1 MRKSGI
7 LLHISSLPNDYGI
20 GTMGHEAYEFVDYLK
35 KCGQTVWQ
43 ILPLSQTSFGDSP
56 YQSFSIYA
64 GNPYFI
70 SLETLEKEGL
80 LAADDY
86 AFIKWRKNERYVDY
100 DIIYENIFD
109 VFRKAYERF
118 IKKHDH
124 FDRFKVFC
132 QKNVW
137 LEDYSLFMALKDAH
151 NGRPW
156 NEWESSIRFREAAA
170 VKKACDEL
178 SAEMD
183 FYKFLQFKF
192 FEQWFGLKQYANE
205 NGVEIIG
212 DIPIYTAYDS
222 ADVWCAP
229 ELFQLNSDRLPTVVA
244 GFPPDG
250 FSPKGQLWGN
260 PIYNWDKMKEDEFEW
275 WTERIAFAKKIY
287 DVVRIDHF
295 IGFDRYYAIPFGN
308 ADAIEGEWRDG
319 PKYPLFNVIKE
330 KTGKGGIIAEDL
342 GIITPSVRKLLRQ
355 ASYPGMKIM
364 QFAFDADGKSEYL
377 PQNNYVVYTS
387 THDND
392 TVAGWIM
399 SADRSVR
406 GFAKEYLGVT
416 RYAQV
421 PKAVIKLA
429 WTSTADT
436 AITTISDL
444 CGYGSEARI
453 NIPSTLGGNNWR
465 WRTAKADFSE
475 ENAAFLKRLTQLS
488 NRIVN
493 E

>member
-156 NEWESSIRFREAAA
+156 NEWESSILFREAAA

-178 SAEMD
+178 SD
-183 FYKFLQFKF
+183 
-192 FEQWFGLKQYANE
+192 
-205 NGVEIIG
+205 
-212 DIPIYTAYDS
+212 
-222 ADVWCAP
+222 
-229 ELFQLNSDRLPTVVA
+229 
-244 GFPPDG
+244 
-250 FSPKGQLWGN
+250 
-260 PIYNWDKMKEDEFEW
+260 
-275 WTERIAFAKKIY
+275 
-287 DVVRIDHF
+287 
-295 IGFDRYYAIPFGN
+295 
-308 ADAIEGEWRDG
+308 
-319 PKYPLFNVIKE
+319 
-330 KTGKGGIIAEDL
+330 
-342 GIITPSVRKLLRQ
+342 
-355 ASYPGMKIM
+355 
-364 QFAFDADGKSEYL
+364 
-377 PQNNYVVYTS
+377 
-387 THDND
+387 
-392 TVAGWIM
+392 
-399 SADRSVR
+399 
-406 GFAKEYLGVT
+406 
-416 RYAQV
+416 
-421 PKAVIKLA
+421 
-429 WTSTADT
+429 
-436 AITTISDL
+436 
-444 CGYGSEARI
+444 
-453 NIPSTLGGNNWR
+453 
-465 WRTAKADFSE
+465 
-475 ENAAFLKRLTQLS
+475 
-488 NRIVN
+488 
-493 E
+493 